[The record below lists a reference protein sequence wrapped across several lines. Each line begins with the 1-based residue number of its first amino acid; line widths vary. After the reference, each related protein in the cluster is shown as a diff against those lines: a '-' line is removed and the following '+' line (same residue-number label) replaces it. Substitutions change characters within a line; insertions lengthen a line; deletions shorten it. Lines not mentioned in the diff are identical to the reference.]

1 MFAAVSDL
9 DGETTKL
16 EQDLPTVQDLPPS
29 HDEGETLKVS
39 RQPQAEGETLQVSRT
54 PLPEGETLQVSRM
67 PLPEGETLQAS
78 RRPHPEGETLQAS
91 RRPHPEGE
99 TKKLPGAGPTNSRR
113 EDAPRSKIDA
123 QFGTGARVAGRYR
136 IERRLGTGGMGEVYL
151 ARDEARN
158 RLIALKI
165 LHRHMADNLTM
176 VNRFRREARIM
187 RELSNPHAVTIHDF
201 GQTDDGA
208 LYLAMEYLQGETLSA
223 LLERQGTLVPKHV
236 LEITLD
242 LLDVLADAHRLGII
256 HRDLKPQNVFLAKR
270 TGAPSPVVKL
280 LDFGI
285 AKLQDQETA
294 ELTATG
300 AIWGTPKYMSPEQAR
315 ARSIDRR
322 SDLYSLG
329 VLMYKA
335 LTGVH
340 PIEGSNP
347 SEVIYALMHATP
359 EAPGKRRPDLN
370 IPSDLGRVVMRALEK
385 EPEARYQS
393 AVEMAEDLRAIASD
407 TQAALPRKD
416 EGRAAAVAL
425 RVWIGVTLLIAL
437 LSGLQFPLTVRAPF
451 PGFAVE
457 SGLLVSGV
465 GDPHWPG
472 IERGLAPYD
481 IVVAVDGGAVRR
493 GKDVLDHVRR
503 LPVGTPVTYTIQR
516 GEKTFDVAVPVSKLS
531 WMALFQYYGA
541 SLIGGILFL
550 LVGAVAGW
558 KNPGSRPVRALVAFT
573 SALGLLLVT
582 AIDFDFGGTFPW
594 LWRLAVCATGATMVD
609 LGLSF
614 PDLRP
619 LLRKRPWLRGLLY
632 VPALVLFGVWQG
644 FAGSPSIGIICTRLV
659 TGGMFAGLLSLLGLL
674 LHARFRG
681 KTLSV
686 RQAARFMLWAAAV
699 SVLPSLAIT
708 VVPISLGIQSA
719 SLGAL
724 GWLAQIGLALF
735 PAAVA
740 YQVQRGQ
747 IFDVDVAL
755 HEILRALCAFALLF
769 LMFTTAALPLAGL
782 ARLFDAAMGLQVALG
797 ALGGV
802 AAVVAAAEPVS
813 RWLRR
818 FFERASELDSS
829 FVLDDLAAAT
839 RSAESEDEVIALLFD
854 SIRRCFEP
862 RALRILERGQSGYY
876 HERQTG
882 SPESI
887 AVPPTMGPEDLER
900 ASGGGAT
907 REPRHG
913 DRADDIRRGVTK
925 LGRWDAHAF
934 LVLPLDSGE
943 GAGAIESALASVVVV
958 GARSD
963 NKAYSSYDATLVAA
977 LIRIAALRM
986 HALGERKRAERLHL
1000 LVRSFGADL
1009 RDAVEAGVDV
1019 AIDAPARGIA
1029 TALVLRF
1036 SGLDAAAEGLPPKT
1050 FKGLVD
1056 ELSEVA
1062 IAAAFEQGGTLHS
1075 VRGDELLFGFGA
1087 LDASRGAGEHA
1098 ALFAALAQID
1108 RTPEVAE
1115 KHGWPAI
1122 RAQVGAARGPVT
1134 VGTFGASF
1142 HADCLIMGGAVH
1154 EAIELATEAQS
1165 GEILVGEEIAQMA
1178 EKNASEIRI
1187 ERFARS
1193 GGAVFMRVVRSD
1205 D

>member
-1 MFAAVSDL
+1 MSEL

-16 EQDLPTVQDLPPS
+16 EQDLPTLQDLPPS
-29 HDEGETLKVS
+29 HAEGETLKVS
-39 RQPQAEGETLQVSRT
+39 RPLPEGETLKVSMT
-54 PLPEGETLQVSRM
+54 PLPEGETPRGGRRPPP
-67 PLPEGETLQAS
+67 PLEGETLQAS
-78 RRPHPEGETLQAS
+78 RAPHGD
-91 RRPHPEGE
+91 E
-99 TKKLPGAGPTNSRR
+99 TKKLPGAGLTSSRR
-113 EDAPRSKIDA
+113 EDSPRSKTEA
-123 QFGTGARVAGRYR
+123 QLGTGARVAGRYR

-151 ARDEARN
+151 ARDEARG
-158 RLIALKI
+158 RLVALKI

-223 LLERQGTLVPKHV
+223 LLERQGTLVPKRV
-236 LEITLD
+236 LEIALD

-256 HRDLKPQNVFLAKR
+256 HRDLKPQNVFLTKKASV
-270 TGAPSPVVKL
+270 ADPVVKL

-315 ARSIDRR
+315 ARPIDRR
-322 SDLYSLG
+322 SDVYSLG

-340 PIEGSNP
+340 PIDGASP
-347 SEVIYALMHATP
+347 SEIIYALMHATP
-359 EAPGKRRPDLN
+359 DPPGKRRPDLN
-370 IPSDLGRVVMRALEK
+370 IPPELSRVVMRALEK

-407 TQAALPRKD
+407 TEAVQKPD
-416 EGRAAAVAL
+416 EGRAASIAL
-425 RVWIGVTLLIAL
+425 RVWIGLTLLMAL
-437 LSGLQFPLTVRAPF
+437 ASGLQFPLAARAPF

-465 GDPHWPG
+465 GDQHWPG
-472 IERGLAPYD
+472 IERGLEPYD

-516 GEKTFDVAVPVSKLS
+516 GDRTFDVAVPVSKLS

-541 SLIGGILFL
+541 SFIGGLLFL
-550 LVGAVAGW
+550 LVGAIAGW
-558 KNPGSRPVRALVAFT
+558 KNPVSRPVRALVAFT
-573 SALGLLLVT
+573 SALGLTLVT
-582 AIDFDFGGTFPW
+582 SIDFDFGGTFPW
-594 LWRLAVCATGATMVD
+594 LWRLAVCATGATMLD

-614 PDLRP
+614 PELRRP
-619 LLRKRPWLRGLLY
+619 LRRRPWLRGLLY
-632 VPALVLFGVWQG
+632 VPAFVLFGVWQG
-644 FAGSPSIGIICTRLV
+644 FAHSPTIGIICTRVV

-674 LHARFRG
+674 LHARIRG
-681 KTLSV
+681 KTVSV
-686 RQAARFMLWAAAV
+686 RQSARFMLWAAAV

-708 VVPISLGIQSA
+708 VVPISLGIQNA

-769 LMFTTAALPLAGL
+769 LVFTTASLPLAGL

-818 FFERASELDSS
+818 FFERATELDGS

-839 RSAESEDEVIALLFD
+839 RSAESEDEVIELLFD

-862 RALRILERGQSGYY
+862 RALRILERGQGGYY
-876 HERQTG
+876 HERSMG
-882 SPESI
+882 SPESV
-887 AVPPTMGPEDLER
+887 ALPPTMRPEDLER
-900 ASGGGAT
+900 SMNVGGGAT

-913 DRADDIRRGVTK
+913 DSANDIRRSVTK
-925 LGRWDAHAF
+925 LGRWDAHAY

-943 GAGAIESALASVVVV
+943 GAGAMNAALASVVVV
-958 GARSD
+958 GGRSD

-986 HALGERKRAERLHL
+986 HALGERRKAERLQL

-1009 RDAVEAGVDV
+1009 RDAVEAGLDV
-1019 AIDAPARGIA
+1019 ALDAPARGIA

-1036 SGLDAAAEGLPPKT
+1036 SGLDAAAESLPPKA

-1056 ELSEVA
+1056 ELSAAA

-1087 LDASRGAGEHA
+1087 LDAGRGAGELA
-1098 ALFAALAQID
+1098 ALHAALAQLD

-1122 RAQVGAARGPVT
+1122 RARVGAARGPVT

-1154 EAIELATEAQS
+1154 EATELANEAQS

-1178 EKNASEIRI
+1178 EKSASEIRI
-1187 ERFARS
+1187 ERFART
-1193 GGAVFMRVVRSD
+1193 GGAIFMRVVRNEA
-1205 D
+1205 